1 MKNNNMKRTGIERL
15 AMAALALLLCL
26 PVLAQRPGPG
36 VAGKVTDENGEA
48 MIGVSILEKGT
59 TNGVVTDMEGNYRL
73 RVRRGATL
81 VFSYVGY
88 ITQELQVTGRRLNV
102 TMKEDTETLDEVVV
116 IGYGTTKAKNFT
128 GSVDLVK
135 LEDSPIMDMGLT
147 STSDMLRSRLSGVV
161 MGAESGTV
169 GSSTS
174 ILIRGRKSINSTS
187 EEPLIILDGVIF
199 TGTLDDID
207 PSSIESVS
215 VLKDATSL
223 AAYGSKAAQG
233 VIMVTS
239 KKGKQGRPHI
249 NFSTSQEFSTPTYN
263 PKYLDGEGY
272 IRYRNAKTGQT
283 DLTNTSWMSFI
294 EQKNYAEGKET
305 DWYDLIT
312 RTGYTQN
319 YSLNFSGATDNVNY
333 YIGGRHSDQRG
344 MVVGNGFVRNNLTI
358 NVSTK
363 VASWFELGANINYT
377 DTKDDETPAN
387 VGGANQTPYGDA
399 YLPDGRWR
407 LYVEGGDVTAS
418 NPVWSTY
425 NGVEKEN
432 KYKNL
437 VMGGFFKIDVPW
449 VEGLSYRMNLS
460 YTQNSNKQKSFTHE
474 TNQPT
479 LLANDWDGLGY
490 TSEYYNLAA
499 AQGSIRSSERT
510 DWVIDNIIT
519 YARSFGQH
527 YVSGSLVYTR
537 DYTRTIGEYYYG
549 SDFSQV
555 GNTTLGWYGLGNAAN
570 KNFDSPTYTKHT
582 DVGYLARLIYSYK
595 DTYHFNASFRRD
607 GSSVFG
613 ADNKWGNFPAFGAAW
628 TISNEKWMKNL
639 KWLNNLK
646 LKVSWGKNGA
656 QTLAPYGTLTTVGM
670 GQSGNMVNYYGGGTH
685 WGQAI
690 TALGNSELGWQTT
703 TAWNGGFEADLFNR
717 RLHFEANIYH
727 SKTTDQI
734 FDRNI
739 PIMTAGISTQKAT
752 MGQVNNTGVE
762 INASS
767 TNIKTK
773 DFTWT
778 SSFVFTLNR
787 NKLVDLYGDGQDDIA
802 NSLFIGKS
810 LGAIYGYRTDG
821 IFQDGPNAGT
831 PIFLT
836 ADGEQTTNPNPDT
849 DRTILGYTLE
859 NFRASLSNT
868 LRYKGLQLYFMF
880 SGVFGGNGYGLG
892 ENTFAYMTYNTQ
904 NRSNA
909 LDIPFWTQ
917 DNPSNKY
924 PSPSYQNSNRYY
936 RVYNPYTYIR
946 LQELSL
952 SYDLTPWVK
961 KIGFQNAKISLS
973 GRNLFFIAPKWEL
986 GDPEAR
992 PVSNSFVVANG
1003 YTTIGLPRAFTMTL
1017 NFTY

>member
-26 PVLAQRPGPG
+26 PVLAQGPGPG

-128 GSVDLVK
+128 GSVDIVK
-135 LEDSPIMDMGLT
+135 MTDSPVADMGLT
-147 STSDMLRSRLSGVV
+147 TTNDFLRGRLSGVV

-169 GSSTS
+169 GSSSS
-174 ILIRGRKSINSTS
+174 ILIRGRKSINATS

-199 TGTLDDID
+199 SGGLNDID
-207 PSSIESVS
+207 PSSIESIS

-239 KKGKQGRPHI
+239 KRGERGKPRI
-249 NFSTSQEFSTPTYN
+249 NFSTSHEFSKPTYR
-263 PKYLDGEGY
+263 PKYFDGPGY
-272 IRYRNAKTGQT
+272 IRYRNAKTGQS
-283 DLTNTSWMSFI
+283 DLNNTSWMSFI

-305 DWYDLIT
+305 DWYDLAT

-319 YSLNFSGATDNVNY
+319 YSINFSGATENVNY

-377 DTKDDETPAN
+377 DTKDDGTPAN

-407 LYVEGGDVTAS
+407 LYVEGGDITAT

-425 NGVEKEN
+425 NGVDKDN
-432 KYKNL
+432 KFKNM
-437 VMGGFFKIDVPW
+437 VFGGFFKIDVPW
-449 VEGLSYRMNLS
+449 VKGLNFRMNLS
-460 YTQNSNKQKSFTHE
+460 YTQSSSKRKSFTHE
-474 TNQPT
+474 SNHPT
-479 LLANDWDGLGY
+479 MLTDDWEGLGY
-490 TSEYYNLAA
+490 TQEYYQLSQAS
-499 AQGSIRSSERT
+499 GSISSSEGT
-510 DWVIDNIIT
+510 NWVIDNILS
-519 YARSFGQH
+519 YANTFGNH
-527 YVSGSLVYTR
+527 YVSASLVYTR
-537 DYTRTIGEYYYG
+537 DYSRSMNESYSG
-549 SDFSQV
+549 SDFSDA
-555 GNTTLGWYGLGNAAN
+555 GNTILGWYGLANATN
-570 KNFDSPTYTKHT
+570 KNFNSPSYSRHT
-582 DVGYLARLIYSYK
+582 DVGYLARVIYSYK

-613 ADNKWGNFPAFGAAW
+613 RDNKWGNFQAFGAAW
-628 TISNEKWMKNL
+628 TISNEKWMERL
-639 KWLNNLK
+639 KWIDNLK
-646 LKVSWGKNGA
+646 LKLSWGMNGS
-656 QTLAPYGTLTTVGM
+656 QTLAPYGTLSTVAMAKG
-670 GQSGNMVNYYGGGTH
+670 GNIATYYGGTLR

-690 TALGNSELGWQTT
+690 TALGNPNLGWQTT
-703 TAWNGGFEADLFNR
+703 TSWNAGFETDLFNN
-717 RLHFEANIYH
+717 RLHLELNGYK
-727 SKTTDQI
+727 SRTTDQI
-734 FDRNI
+734 FNRTI
-739 PIMTAGISTQKAT
+739 PIMTAGISSQKAT
-752 MGQVNNTGVE
+752 MGRVDNKGVE
-762 INASS
+762 INATS
-767 TNIKTK
+767 TNIRTK

-778 SSFVFTLNR
+778 TSFVFTLNR
-787 NKLVDLYGDGQDDIA
+787 NKLVELYGDGKDDIQ
-802 NSLFIGKS
+802 NSLFLGKS

-821 IFQDGPNAGT
+821 IFQEGDYAGT

-836 ADGEQTTNPNPDT
+836 KDGEQTANPTAD
-849 DRTILGYTLE
+849 DRTILGYSVE

-868 LRYKGLQLYFMF
+868 LRYKNFQLYFMF
-880 SGVFGGNGYGLG
+880 SGVFGGNGYGLAD
-892 ENTFAYMTYNTQ
+892 NTFAYQTYNTQ

-909 LDIPFWTQ
+909 IDVPFWTP

-924 PSPSYQNSNRYY
+924 PSPSYQNSNQQY

-946 LQELSL
+946 LQDLSL
-952 SYDLTPWVK
+952 SYNFTPWVSK
-961 KIGFQNAKISLS
+961 LGFKDAKITLS
-973 GRNLFFIAPKWEL
+973 GRNLFYIAPKWERS
-986 GDPEAR
+986 DPEAR
-992 PVSNSFVVANG
+992 SAG
-1003 YTTIGLPRAFTMTL
+1003 GIGLPKAFTMSL
-1017 NFTY
+1017 NLTY